1 MRGSPLLRTLIV
13 LAALLLTGLALAR
26 LTASRPGQQA
36 LAPKQETTTA
46 PESPAAKASFELILS
61 GTAKEISLD
70 AGATAMTKT
79 NTAGP
84 ISGRLELSGESP
96 VISLRVTWKDEAPG
110 HRFAMLR
117 LEVPGKDTLEHVFS
131 APGEIDDIW
140 EPLP

>member
-13 LAALLLTGLALAR
+13 LAALLLTGLALSR
-26 LTASRPGQQA
+26 LTARHQAPVTTVTQQGMTSTPEPA
-36 LAPKQETTTA
+36 SSKTT
-46 PESPAAKASFELILS
+46 FELILS
-61 GTAKEISLD
+61 GTAEEISLD
-70 AGATAMTKT
+70 AGAATVRKT